1 MLNRNEFKNYQ
12 HKISVYF
19 KEVYAI
25 DMPDLSDFDVNYFK
39 LHRFENKKG
48 ITLRDLET
56 RSKIFS

>member
-1 MLNRNEFKNYQ
+1 M
-12 HKISVYF
+12 SVYF
-19 KEVYAI
+19 KEVYGI